1 MGAQD
6 QPLLLDPS
14 IRDWVLV
21 PITITMVLVGLLR
34 HYVTQ
39 LVASSPKKGTL
50 AAVREQ
56 RALQRGQM
64 LRANAN
70 YLTRAAFEDRK
81 AHLQACYASGEYLK
95 EPPAEKD
102 AASTPPNP
110 MGDPAQMDVM
120 MSGLK
125 QQMIMM
131 VPQVC
136 RCSSCHALTSAD
148 DPSQSAKLARQAD
161 DYRCTGS
168 RPSSPALSRVRHRR
182 H

>member
-6 QPLLLDPS
+6 QPLFLDPS
-14 IRDWVLV
+14 IRDWVLI
-21 PITITMVLVGLLR
+21 PITITMILVGLLR

-39 LVASSPKKGTL
+39 LVASSPKKATL

-56 RALQRGQM
+56 RALARGQI

-70 YLTRAAFEDRK
+70 YLTRAAFDDRK
-81 AHLQACYASGEYLK
+81 AHLQACYTSGAYL
-95 EPPAEKD
+95 
-102 AASTPPNP
+102 STPPAVEGAEKEASAAPANP

-131 VPQVC
+131 VPQTI
-136 RCSSCHALTSAD
+136 L
-148 DPSQSAKLARQAD
+148 
-161 DYRCTGS
+161 
-168 RPSSPALSRVRHRR
+168 VRKWSGIAC
-182 H
+182 

>member
-136 RCSSCHALTSAD
+136 RCASCT
-148 DPSQSAKLARQAD
+148 R
-161 DYRCTGS
+161 
-168 RPSSPALSRVRHRR
+168 
-182 H
+182 